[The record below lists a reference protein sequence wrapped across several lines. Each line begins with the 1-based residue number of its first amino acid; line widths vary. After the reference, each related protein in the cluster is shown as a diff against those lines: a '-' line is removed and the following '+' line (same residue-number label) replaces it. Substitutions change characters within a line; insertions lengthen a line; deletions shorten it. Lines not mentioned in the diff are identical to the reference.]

1 MSKEQTSLNVMA
13 AVTIYNDFTAQEI
26 IICHCFHFF
35 SPPICHEVMGLE
47 VIILIFWRLRF
58 TPAFS
63 LSFLTLIKKLF
74 SSSSL
79 STIWMISFAYLRSL
93 VFLLAIF
100 IPACDSSSPAFH
112 IMYYA
117 YGGFPSGSV
126 VKNLPAMHEPQ
137 KMQVWSL
144 GWEELLEEG
153 MTTHSSILAWRIPW
167 TEERGGL
174 QSIGSQRVG

>member
-1 MSKEQTSLNVMA
+1 
-13 AVTIYNDFTAQEI
+13 
-26 IICHCFHFF
+26 
-35 SPPICHEVMGLE
+35 MGLE

-63 LSFLTLIKKLF
+63 LSSLTLIKKLF

-79 STIWMISFAYLRSL
+79 STIRMIFAYLRSL
-93 VFLLAIF
+93 VFLPAIF

-112 IMYYA
+112 MMYYA

-144 GWEELLEEG
+144 GWEEPLEEG

-167 TEERGGL
+167 TEETRGL
-174 QSIGSQRVG
+174 QSVGLQRVGCDWATNTFTSLLHRAL

>member
-1 MSKEQTSLNVMA
+1 MWMNIWITWDLVEMQILVEHSRGRAWDSAFLACSWVMLM
-13 AVTIYNDFTAQEI
+13 
-26 IICHCFHFF
+26 
-35 SPPICHEVMGLE
+35 CHEPHWCSKLFGKLSSGSISGSTRE
-47 VIILIFWRLRF
+47 QCIYYTSPRSILNKLCGSAAGRLHR
-58 TPAFS
+58 
-63 LSFLTLIKKLF
+63 IKKC
-74 SSSSL
+74 
-79 STIWMISFAYLRSL
+79 
-93 VFLLAIF
+93 FLF

-112 IMYYA
+112 MMYYA

-126 VKNLPAMHEPQ
+126 VKNLPKMHEPQ

-144 GWEELLEEG
+144 GWEEPLEEG